1 MTGTHAMPALDTDAR
16 DLLREQLSAMMDG
29 ELSADET
36 RFLLRRMQ
44 HDDALA
50 DSWAHWQYYGDAM
63 RGECARALPDDFS
76 KRVGRAIAD
85 DIAQSAAQA
94 EAASRTSFAR
104 LPLVR
109 WGGGAA
115 LAASVALAAFL
126 AGRMPT
132 SPTPSP
138 ATTVP
143 PPVAATTGGTSTP
156 VPPAQ
161 VALPHPDGTAPVG
174 LPDAAAGVASL
185 ATVAAVAGS
194 RGNRSHRM
202 AAEQILATDRGLAAT
217 PRPAVG
223 RATGVMVA
231 SADAAKPSTDD
242 AIVIKPWPRALVP
255 GTSGNGP
262 LTADYAGA
270 ALDRHPV
277 FLPQPMLPARVEPPR
292 LAPAPAAADAP

>member
-1 MTGTHAMPALDTDAR
+1 MPALDADAR

-29 ELSADET
+29 ELSPDET

-50 DSWAHWQYYGDAM
+50 DSWANWQYYGDAM
-63 RGECARALPDDFS
+63 RGECARALPADFS

-94 EAASRTSFAR
+94 EAASRMSFGR
-104 LPLVR
+104 VPLVR

-132 SPTPSP
+132 TTPSTT
-138 ATTVP
+138 TTVP
-143 PPVAATTGGTSTP
+143 PPVAAMTGGAPTP

-161 VALPHPDGTAPVG
+161 VALPHPAGTPPVG
-174 LPDAAAGVASL
+174 IPDNSAGVASL
-185 ATVAAVAGS
+185 ASVAAVAGA

-202 AAEQILATDRGLAAT
+202 AAEQILATDRGLAANI
-217 PRPAVG
+217 RPVAG
-223 RATGVMVA
+223 RQTGVLVA
-231 SADAAKPSTDD
+231 SADAAQSNPGDP
-242 AIVIKPWPRALVP
+242 IVIKPWPRALVP
-255 GTSGNGP
+255 GASGNGP
-262 LTADYAGA
+262 LNADYAGA

-277 FLPQPMLPARVEPPR
+277 FLPQPMLPARVDPPR
-292 LAPAPAAADAP
+292 LAPAQAAADAP

>member
-1 MTGTHAMPALDTDAR
+1 MTGSHAMPALDTDAR

-29 ELSADET
+29 ELSPDET

-63 RGECARALPDDFS
+63 RGECARALPADFS

-94 EAASRTSFAR
+94 ELASRTSLGR

-132 SPTPSP
+132 TTP
-138 ATTVP
+138 AATTTVP
-143 PPVAATTGGTSTP
+143 PPVVATSGAASTP
-156 VPPAQ
+156 VPPVQ
-161 VALPHPDGTAPVG
+161 VPLPHPGRTAPVG
-174 LPDAAAGVASL
+174 IPDSAAAGMTSL
-185 ATVAAVAGS
+185 AAVAAATS
-194 RGNRSHRM
+194 VRGGRAHRM
-202 AAEQILATDRGLAAT
+202 AAEQLLVTDRAGVAT
-217 PRPAVG
+217 AR
-223 RATGVMVA
+223 RAPEREAGVMVA
-231 SADAAKPSTDD
+231 SADAAKPARDD
-242 AIVIKPWPRALVP
+242 LIVIKPWPRALVP
-255 GTSGNGP
+255 GASGNGSFN
-262 LTADYAGA
+262 ADYAGA

-277 FLPQPMLPARVEPPR
+277 FLPQPMPPARVEPPL
-292 LAPAPAAADAP
+292 LAPTQAAADAP

>member
-1 MTGTHAMPALDTDAR
+1 MTGPHAMPALDTDAR
-16 DLLREQLSAMMDG
+16 NLLREQLSAMMDG
-29 ELSADET
+29 ELSPDET

-63 RGECARALPDDFS
+63 RGECARALPADFS

-94 EAASRTSFAR
+94 ELASRTSFGR

-132 SPTPSP
+132 TTP
-138 ATTVP
+138 AATTTVP
-143 PPVAATTGGTSTP
+143 PPVVTTSGGASTP

-161 VALPHPDGTAPVG
+161 VALPHPAGTAPVG
-174 LPDAAAGVASL
+174 IPDDAAAGVTSL
-185 ATVAAVAGS
+185 AAVAAATS
-194 RGNRSHRM
+194 ARSARAHRM
-202 AAEQILATDRGLAAT
+202 AAEQSLVTDRT
-217 PRPAVG
+217 PVAMSRQAPERPAS
-223 RATGVMVA
+223 VMVA
-231 SADAAKPSTDD
+231 SADAAKPARDD
-242 AIVIKPWPRALVP
+242 LIVIKPWPRALVP
-255 GTSGNGP
+255 GASGSGP
-262 LTADYAGA
+262 LNADYAGA

-277 FLPQPMLPARVEPPR
+277 FLPQPMPPARVDPPL
-292 LAPAPAAADAP
+292 LAPAQAAADAP

>member
-1 MTGTHAMPALDTDAR
+1 MPALDANAR

-29 ELSADET
+29 ELSPDET

-63 RGECARALPDDFS
+63 RGECARALPADFS

-94 EAASRTSFAR
+94 EAASRTSLGR

-132 SPTPSP
+132 TAPSSTPS
-138 ATTVP
+138 VP
-143 PPVAATTGGTSTP
+143 PPVATTSGTASTP

-161 VALPHPDGTAPVG
+161 VALPHPDTTAPVG
-174 LPDAAAGVASL
+174 IPDAAAGVASL
-185 ATVAAVAGS
+185 ATVAAVAGT
-194 RGNRSHRM
+194 RGPRAHRM
-202 AAEQILATDRGLAAT
+202 AADQMLATDDRVAGAISRHAAA
-217 PRPAVG
+217 RPA
-223 RATGVMVA
+223 GVLVA
-231 SADAAKPSTDD
+231 SADAAAKPATDN

-255 GTSGNGP
+255 GASGNGP
-262 LTADYAGA
+262 LNADYAGA

-277 FLPQPMLPARVEPPR
+277 FLPQPMLPARVDPPL
-292 LAPAPAAADAP
+292 LAPAQAAADAP

>member
-1 MTGTHAMPALDTDAR
+1 MTGTHAIPALDANAR

-29 ELSADET
+29 ELSPDET

-63 RGECARALPDDFS
+63 RGECARALPADFS

-94 EAASRTSFAR
+94 EAASRTSFGR

-132 SPTPSP
+132 APSP

-143 PPVAATTGGTSTP
+143 PPVAATSGGATTP

-161 VALPHPDGTAPVG
+161 VALPHPDTAAPVG
-174 LPDAAAGVASL
+174 IPDAAAGVASL
-185 ATVAAVAGS
+185 ATVAAVAGT
-194 RGNRSHRM
+194 RGPRAHRM
-202 AAEQILATDRGLAAT
+202 AADQMLATDRGGAT
-217 PRPAVG
+217 TARPAAE
-223 RATGVMVA
+223 RPTGVMVA
-231 SADAAKPSTDD
+231 SADAAKPATDN

-255 GTSGNGP
+255 GASGNGSYN
-262 LTADYAGA
+262 ADYAGA

-277 FLPQPMLPARVEPPR
+277 FLPQPMLPARVDPPR
-292 LAPAPAAADAP
+292 LAPAQAAADAP